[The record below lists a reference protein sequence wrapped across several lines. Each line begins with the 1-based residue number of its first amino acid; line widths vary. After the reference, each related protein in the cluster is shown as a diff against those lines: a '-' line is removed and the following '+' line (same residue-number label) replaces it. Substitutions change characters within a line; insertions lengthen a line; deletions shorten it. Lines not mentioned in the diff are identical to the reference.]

1 MVRGGESAVKA
12 AILDFFHVPEAVR
25 AEFWREVLQKNHL
38 SLVVICIMILGMELY
53 NMARVLLWS
62 SSGLGTL
69 NNRIY
74 FGFYASLFLSAI
86 LCLLLEHALRQ
97 AAPMRRWAAQ
107 YGSMLF
113 FFLWHAVLNAYDLMR
128 DPYGSTGIFV
138 TAVLALAVF
147 IHMPWT
153 FSIPAYGLAYGLFF
167 LLAGKHLA
175 GGDLLNLTFTTIVS
189 LAVSLTTSRNLV
201 IMVSQ
206 RRQIDEA
213 NAQLQELLER
223 DPLTGL
229 LNKVAFQSCAERIL
243 EDGERGQD
251 LTLLLLDLDDFKGI
265 NDHYGHPCGD
275 DVLVHTAQALR
286 QVFPEAAGIGRVGG
300 DEFAVLLRDQA
311 GWASERIDQGLL
323 PALAR
328 FRWEEKPLQICCSTG
343 ICRTDRAGVSYRA
356 LYEAA
361 DRALYEAKG
370 QGKGRACACVLDG
383 ERSENS
389 MRKKQKNC

>member
-1 MVRGGESAVKA
+1 MKA

-25 AEFWREVLQKNHL
+25 SEFWREVLQKNHL

-300 DEFAVLLRDQA
+300 DEFAVLLRDRA
-311 GWASERIDQGLL
+311 EGASERIGQGCS
-323 PALAR
+323 R
-328 FRWEEKPLQICCSTG
+328 RWPGSTG
-343 ICRTDRAGVSYRA
+343 RKSRSRSAAARAFA
-356 LYEAA
+356 
-361 DRALYEAKG
+361 G
-370 QGKGRACACVLDG
+370 QTGSASHTGPSMRRPTRPCTRPKGRERAVPVPACWTESGLRIRCEKSKKIVDIPG
-383 ERSENS
+383 ELW
-389 MRKKQKNC
+389 